1 VWLRVL
7 RGVIS
12 DQVTV
17 CGVGHGDWFVERRI
31 ADRGECGRV
40 LCVVA
45 EVHDRLVVE
54 VGHDKATTVFR
65 VTTFEELPTIFG
77 LTTVVL
83 I

>member
-1 VWLRVL
+1 
-7 RGVIS
+7 VIS

-17 CGVGHGDWFVERRI
+17 CGVGHGDGFVERRI

-45 EVHDRLVVE
+45 EVHDRQVVE